1 MPIAKLKGQ
10 LGLGKPKGEEPPG
23 PDERDLKIA
32 RLERA
37 IDEEREHSA
46 ALRKTID
53 DLNFKAEI
61 LEQSYSKQ
69 LKDTRGRC
77 DAAEAS
83 LAEHRTRLAEYEG
96 AGKDAHQLLADARTE
111 LGRVTAER
119 DRLRRSLATGSGVP
133 AAGPSAPAAGT
144 TGAPAD
150 QWSIDDLLED
160 AIWAQE
166 QEKINRERR
175 GVAPKPAS
183 DIDATCEELIP
194 PELVLAPRR
203 EHGD

>member
-10 LGLGKPKGEEPPG
+10 LGFGKPKGEEPPG

-37 IDEEREHSA
+37 IEEERAHSA
-46 ALRKTID
+46 SLRRTID

-69 LKDTRGRC
+69 LTDTRSRC

-96 AGKDAHQLLADARTE
+96 TGKDAHQLLADARAE
-111 LGRVTAER
+111 LERVTAER
-119 DRLRRSLATGSGVP
+119 DRLRRGVATGTTVP
-133 AAGPSAPAAGT
+133 AARPAPVAGHAS
-144 TGAPAD
+144 APAD

-175 GVAPKPAS
+175 GIAPKPAS
-183 DIDATCEELIP
+183 DIDATSEELIP

-203 EHGD
+203 EHDD